1 MRNMQDEAGWIRVCP
16 LSELRREGSR
26 VVAANGRTVL
36 VLESEGT
43 VYAVDNRCPHMGF
56 PLSRGTV
63 SDGIL
68 TCHWHHAKFD
78 LAGGCTFDPFA
89 DDVTP
94 FRTRVEDDSVWLDP
108 EPIETDQRG
117 RWAGK
122 LSEGLEQNI
131 RLVLAKSVIG
141 LCSVDASADVVSR
154 TAKFGIRNRSDGW
167 SPGLTILAAMAN
179 VLPELSGEDRPLA
192 LYHGVVAV
200 ASDTTDQAP
209 NFYLDPLQT
218 SERSADRYLDWFR
231 RFVDLRSAN
240 AAERVI
246 RTAAYLGFEPEVLA
260 GIVTAACT
268 DHLYMGGGHTLDFAN
283 KSFELLDHV
292 GWDEAGEILPALV
305 PGGNLVNAARM
316 EENASW
322 RMPADLAGM
331 LFAVHEQLDGLIA
344 SRFDANGRRGRWDGH
359 EELADL
365 MLDGEPRTVL
375 DELCRLVGEGVA
387 LTDLSASVAYAAA
400 RRLIHFGTSNEFGD
414 WETVLHTFTYA
425 NAVDQALRR
434 APSNLLARGIF
445 DGAMSVHLDRFLNV
459 PKQAIPVP
467 GTGPASGVDLL
478 AAFDA
483 QGHVDVAGQVVA
495 DMIAAERADEVVA
508 VLGHALL
515 REDAGFHS
523 FQMYEAAVRQ
533 YRQFAGSACA
543 GHFLI
548 AAARYLSAH
557 SPTVRSLGQTYEIA
571 ARLLR
576 GEDLHGGA

>member
-1 MRNMQDEAGWIRVCP
+1 MGIRRDLAGWISVCP
-16 LSELRREGSR
+16 LSELQRDGHR

-94 FRTRVEDDSVWLDP
+94 FRTRVADEAVWLDP
-108 EPIETDQRG
+108 VPIEEDPRDRWG
-117 RWAGK
+117 RK
-122 LSEGLEQNI
+122 LTEGLEQNI

-141 LCSVDASADVVSR
+141 LCNAASSGEVIAR
-154 TAKFGIRNRSDGW
+154 TASFGIRNRSHGW

-179 VLPELSGEDRPLA
+179 VLPELSESDRPLA
-192 LYHGVVAV
+192 LYQGVVAV
-200 ASDTTDQAP
+200 ASDTTGQAP
-209 NFYLDPLQT
+209 NFLLEPLET
-218 SERSADRYLDWFR
+218 SERSDERYLDWFR
-231 RFVDLRSAN
+231 RFVDLRSEN

-246 RTAAYLGFEPEVLA
+246 RTAAYLGFEPTVLA
-260 GIVTAACT
+260 GIVGAAST
-268 DHLYMGGGHTLDFAN
+268 DHLYMAGGHSLDFAN

-292 GWDEAGEILPALV
+292 GWDQAGEILPALV
-305 PGGNLVNAARM
+305 PDGILVNAARM
-316 EENASW
+316 EESANW
-322 RMPADLAGM
+322 RMPEDLAGM
-331 LFAVHEQLDGLIA
+331 LFAVHAELDQLVADGA
-344 SRFDANGRRGRWDGH
+344 QANGRAQAWDGQA
-359 EELADL
+359 ELAEL
-365 MLDGEPRTVL
+365 MLDGEPQSVL
-375 DELCRLVGEGVA
+375 DELCRLVGAGVA
-387 LTDLSASVAYAAA
+387 LTDLSATVAYAAA
-400 RRLIHFGTSNEFGD
+400 RRVIHFGVSNEFGD

-434 APSNLLARGIF
+434 APSRLLARGIF

-459 PKQAIPVP
+459 PRQAIPVP
-467 GTGPASGVDLL
+467 GAAGASREDLL

-483 QGHVDVAGQVVA
+483 QGHEDAAGQVVA
-495 DMIAAERADEVVA
+495 DMVAAGRAEEAVS

-533 YRQFAGSACA
+533 YRQFAHADCG

-557 SPTVRSLGQTYEIA
+557 SPTVRALGQTYDIA

-576 GEDLHGGA
+576 GEDLHGDG

>member
-1 MRNMQDEAGWIRVCP
+1 MTSDSLQEWIRVCP
-16 LSELRREGSR
+16 LAELQHDGHR
-26 VVAANGRTVL
+26 VVAAGGRTVL
-36 VLESEGT
+36 VLESEGA

-63 SDGIL
+63 NDGIL

-94 FRTRVEDDSVWLDP
+94 FRTRVADDAVWLDP
-108 EPIETDQRG
+108 VPIEEDQRVRWG
-117 RWAGK
+117 RK

-141 LCSVDASADVVSR
+141 LCNAGGSGEVVAR
-154 TAKFGIRNRSDGW
+154 TASFGARNRAPGW

-179 VLPELSGEDRPLA
+179 VLPELSESDRPLA
-192 LYHGVVAV
+192 LFHGVAAV
-200 ASDTTDQAP
+200 ASDTSGQAP
-209 NFYLDPLQT
+209 NFLLEPLET
-218 SERSADRYLDWFR
+218 SERDSGRYLDWFR

-246 RTAAYLGFEPEVLA
+246 RTAADLGFEPSVLA
-260 GIVTAACT
+260 GIVGAAAT
-268 DHLYMGGGHTLDFAN
+268 DHLYMAGGHSLDFAN

-292 GWDEAGEILPALV
+292 GWERAGEVLPTLV
-305 PGGNLVNAARM
+305 PDGVLVGAARM
-316 EENASW
+316 EESASW
-322 RMPADLAGM
+322 RMPADLAAM
-331 LFAVHEQLDGLIA
+331 LFAVRAKLDRLIDDGARANRRSRPWGGWLQLA
-344 SRFDANGRRGRWDGH
+344 
-359 EELADL
+359 EM
-365 MLDGEPRTVL
+365 MLDGDPQSVL
-375 DELCRLVGEGVA
+375 DELCRLIGAGVA
-387 LTDLSASVAYAAA
+387 LTDLSATVAYAAA
-400 RRLIHFGTSNEFGD
+400 RRVIHFGVSNEFSD

-434 APSNLLARGIF
+434 TPSRLLARGIF
-445 DGAMSVHLDRFLNV
+445 DGAVSVHLDRFLNV
-459 PKQAIPVP
+459 PKQALPVP
-467 GTGPASGVDLL
+467 GAGGASGDELL

-483 QGHVDVAGQVVA
+483 QGHEDAAGQVVA
-495 DMIAAERADEVVA
+495 DMVAVGRADEAVT

-533 YRQFAGSACA
+533 YRQFADAPFG

-557 SPTVRSLGQTYEIA
+557 SPTVRAFGQTYDIA

-576 GEDLHGGA
+576 GEDLHGEG